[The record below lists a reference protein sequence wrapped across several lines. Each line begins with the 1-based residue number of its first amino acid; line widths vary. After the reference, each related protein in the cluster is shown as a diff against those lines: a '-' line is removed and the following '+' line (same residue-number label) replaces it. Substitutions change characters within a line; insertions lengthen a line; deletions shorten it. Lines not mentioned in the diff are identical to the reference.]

1 MPEVRAC
8 APHPPSRARSDH
20 THTCRRSRTLATPS
34 ASLARPL
41 RPSLDHDTMPRA
53 AQRTARVARPF
64 IGPPSSLA
72 ARPAATSKVAMD
84 GAANE
89 LLGPKGRRATAHAHP
104 LPPSAGANAA
114 RGHAPPPTPPTRC
127 RPPPVSP
134 PHAPPSPPLP
144 SPPFSH
150 RHRHLCRSRIGLAQA
165 LLPFCRH
172 RRSRRS
178 SRYAPQI
185 FPRCCRCRGHRRPC
199 HRGHRPCCC
208 DRLWEPHP
216 GCRGSRAR
224 LGGGAPRTKKKRRA
238 TVILGPTVDSER
250 HLWCVGA
257 AKVRLLH
264 TPCSRLEPMFI
275 MATPTLLATFSFSQQ
290 RCCGTEN

>member
-41 RPSLDHDTMPRA
+41 RPSLDHDAMPRA

-114 RGHAPPPTPPTRC
+114 RGHAPPPTPPTARAAGRRQFRRRMLRRHRRC
-127 RPPPVSP
+127 HR
-134 PHAPPSPPLP
+134 HR
-144 SPPFSH
+144 FSH
-150 RHRHLCRSRIGLAQA
+150 RHRRLCRSRIGLAQA

-185 FPRCCRCRGHRRPC
+185 FPRCRRCRGHRRPC
-199 HRGHRPCCC
+199 HRGHRLCCC
-208 DRLWEPHP
+208 DRS
-216 GCRGSRAR
+216 GSRIPAAAGVGR
-224 LGGGAPRTKKKRRA
+224 APGAGRPGQRKK
-238 TVILGPTVDSER
+238 
-250 HLWCVGA
+250 GA
-257 AKVRLLH
+257 QQ
-264 TPCSRLEPMFI
+264 
-275 MATPTLLATFSFSQQ
+275 SFSGPLWTQNAIFGALELQ
-290 RCCGTEN
+290 K

>member
-114 RGHAPPPTPPTRC
+114 RGHAPPPTPPTARAAGRRQFRC
-127 RPPPVSP
+127 RMLRR
-134 PHAPPSPPLP
+134 HRRC
-144 SPPFSH
+144 H
-150 RHRHLCRSRIGLAQA
+150 RHRLVTATAICAAPESASPRRFCRSAAIAEA
-165 LLPFCRH
+165 AVAAVTPPK
-172 RRSRRS
+172 S
-178 SRYAPQI
+178 SPDAAAAAAIAAPVTEATA
-185 FPRCCRCRGHRRPC
+185 PAAATVS
-199 HRGHRPCCC
+199 
-208 DRLWEPHP
+208 
-216 GCRGSRAR
+216 GSRIPAAAGVGR
-224 LGGGAPRTKKKRRA
+224 APGAGRPGQRKK
-238 TVILGPTVDSER
+238 
-250 HLWCVGA
+250 GA
-257 AKVRLLH
+257 QQ
-264 TPCSRLEPMFI
+264 
-275 MATPTLLATFSFSQQ
+275 SFSGPLWTQNAIFGALELQ
-290 RCCGTEN
+290 E

>member
-72 ARPAATSKVAMD
+72 ARPAATSNVAID

-114 RGHAPPPTPPTRC
+114 RGHALPPTPPTRC

-134 PHAPPSPPLP
+134 PHAPPSRRC
-144 SPPFSH
+144 H
-150 RHRHLCRSRIGLAQA
+150 RHRLVTATAICAAPESASPRRFCRSAAIAEA
-165 LLPFCRH
+165 AVK
-172 RRSRRS
+172 S
-178 SRYAPQI
+178 SPDAAAAAAIAAPVTEATA
-185 FPRCCRCRGHRRPC
+185 PAAATVS
-199 HRGHRPCCC
+199 
-208 DRLWEPHP
+208 
-216 GCRGSRAR
+216 GSRIPAAAGVGR
-224 LGGGAPRTKKKRRA
+224 APGAGRPGQRKN
-238 TVILGPTVDSER
+238 
-250 HLWCVGA
+250 GA
-257 AKVRLLH
+257 QQ
-264 TPCSRLEPMFI
+264 
-275 MATPTLLATFSFSQQ
+275 SFSGPQWTQ
-290 RCCGTEN
+290 NAIFGALELQK

>member
-1 MPEVRAC
+1 VPEVRAC

-72 ARPAATSKVAMD
+72 ARPAATSNVAID

-114 RGHAPPPTPPTRC
+114 RGHALPPTPPTRC

-165 LLPFCRH
+165 LLPP
-172 RRSRRS
+172 SAAIAEAAVAAVTPPKS
-178 SRYAPQI
+178 SPDAAAAAAIAAPVTEATA
-185 FPRCCRCRGHRRPC
+185 
-199 HRGHRPCCC
+199 
-208 DRLWEPHP
+208 LAAATVS
-216 GCRGSRAR
+216 GSRLPR
-224 LGGGAPRTKKKRRA
+224 ESGAPRGRGAPDKEKKARNSHSRA
-238 TVILGPTVDSER
+238 HCGLRTPSLVRWS
-250 HLWCVGA
+250 CKS
-257 AKVRLLH
+257 KVTSH
-264 TPCSRLEPMFI
+264 PVVVWSR
-275 MATPTLLATFSFSQQ
+275 FSKWPHPPF
-290 RCCGTEN
+290 

>member
-114 RGHAPPPTPPTRC
+114 RGHAPPPTPPTARAAGRRQFRRRMLRRHRRC
-127 RPPPVSP
+127 
-134 PHAPPSPPLP
+134 
-144 SPPFSH
+144 H
-150 RHRHLCRSRIGLAQA
+150 RHRLVTATAICAAPESASPRRFCRSAAIAEA
-165 LLPFCRH
+165 AVK
-172 RRSRRS
+172 S
-178 SRYAPQI
+178 SPDAAAAAAIAAPVTEATA
-185 FPRCCRCRGHRRPC
+185 PAAATVS
-199 HRGHRPCCC
+199 
-208 DRLWEPHP
+208 
-216 GCRGSRAR
+216 GSRIPAAAGVGR
-224 LGGGAPRTKKKRRA
+224 APGAGRPGQRKN
-238 TVILGPTVDSER
+238 
-250 HLWCVGA
+250 GA
-257 AKVRLLH
+257 QQ
-264 TPCSRLEPMFI
+264 
-275 MATPTLLATFSFSQQ
+275 SFSGPQWTQ
-290 RCCGTEN
+290 NAIFGALELQK